1 MDLDG
6 RVALVTG
13 GGTGLGRRTALRLAE
28 RGARV
33 AVNYSKSR
41 SSAEQVVR
49 EIEDRGSDALAVQA
63 DVSDGAS
70 VVSMVESV
78 QKSLGPV
85 DIVINNSGMTRYVP
99 FPNVESVTPD
109 VWRRIMD
116 VNVMG
121 AFLCSQAVAPGM
133 RARGAGKIVN
143 VASNSALTH
152 SGSSIPYVVSKA
164 ALVSL
169 TKCLARALAP
179 EVQVN
184 AVAPGWMLTGWI
196 DRYVPP
202 DRAEDIRAG
211 AVPLVPVEDV
221 VQSLIALLCND
232 SVTGTVTVVDRGEML
247 G

>member
-13 GGTGLGRRTALRLAE
+13 AGTGLGRQTALRLAE
-28 RGARV
+28 QGALV

-41 SSAEQVVR
+41 SSAERVVR
-49 EIEDRGSDALAVQA
+49 EIEDRGSDAIAVRA

-70 VVSMVESV
+70 VASMVESV
-78 QKSLGPV
+78 QNSLGPV
-85 DIVINNSGMTRYVP
+85 DIVINNSGMTSYVP
-99 FPNVESVTPD
+99 FPKLEAVTPE

-121 AFLCSQAVAPGM
+121 AFLCSQAAAPGM

-143 VASNSALTH
+143 VASNSAFSH
-152 SGSSIPYVVSKA
+152 AGSSIPYVVSKA

-169 TKCLARALAP
+169 TMCLARALAP

-196 DRYVPP
+196 DRYVPS
-202 DRAEDIRAG
+202 DRAEDIRGG
-211 AVPLVPVEDV
+211 AVPLVPVDDV
-221 VQSLIALLCND
+221 VQSLMDLLSND